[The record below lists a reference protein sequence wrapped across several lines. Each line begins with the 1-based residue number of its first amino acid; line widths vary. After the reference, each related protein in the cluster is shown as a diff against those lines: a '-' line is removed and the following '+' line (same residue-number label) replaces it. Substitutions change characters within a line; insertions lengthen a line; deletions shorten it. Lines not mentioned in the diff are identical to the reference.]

1 MARKIIKVSEMTFRN
16 SPETAGFRAVLGGAG
31 FVLHPHGES
40 LMPRLPQR
48 GLNTMNM
55 TRNLKSVALAI
66 AGVILIPSCATT
78 GNANTKHRN
87 NPTIRIAVKSVQH
100 GKASWYSIRTNYG
113 TRTAS
118 GQRSRNKGATAAHK
132 TLPMG
137 TKVRVINEANGK
149 SEVVTI
155 NDRGPYMKG
164 RIIDVTIG
172 AAERLGFAHR
182 GVATVRVEVLGKIKT
197 DGE

>member
-1 MARKIIKVSEMTFRN
+1 
-16 SPETAGFRAVLGGAG
+16 
-31 FVLHPHGES
+31 
-40 LMPRLPQR
+40 
-48 GLNTMNM
+48 MNM

-78 GNANTKHRN
+78 GNATSK
-87 NPTIRIAVKSVQH
+87 PQTPADQYAVKSVQT
-100 GKASWYSIRTNYG
+100 GKASWYSVKTNRG

-118 GQRSRNKGATAAHK
+118 GQRLSNDAATAAHK

-155 NDRGPYMKG
+155 TDRGPFVKG
-164 RIIDVTIG
+164 RIIDLTIG
-172 AAERLGFAHR
+172 AAERLGFAKR
-182 GVATVRVEVLGKIKT
+182 GVAPVRVEVLGKVKT
-197 DGE
+197 EGE

>member
-1 MARKIIKVSEMTFRN
+1 
-16 SPETAGFRAVLGGAG
+16 
-31 FVLHPHGES
+31 
-40 LMPRLPQR
+40 
-48 GLNTMNM
+48 MNM

-66 AGVILIPSCATT
+66 AGVILIPSCAST
-78 GNANTKHRN
+78 GNANTKHQTN
-87 NPTIRIAVKSVQH
+87 SADSQFAVKSVQT
-100 GKASWYSIRTNYG
+100 GKASWYSVKTNSG

-118 GQRSRNKGATAAHK
+118 GQRLSNGAATAAHK

-137 TKVRVINEANGK
+137 TMVRVVNESNGK

-155 NDRGPYMKG
+155 NDRGPFVKG

-172 AAERLGFAHR
+172 AAERLGFVKR

-197 DGE
+197 EGE